1 MKVWPFFILAQLLVL
16 LAACCP
22 APLLDRPTAFRG
34 VVVGVSPEVSALHL
48 EQSSGTPL
56 LTLIVPKNSV
66 HTSMGEV
73 LPLAALKEG
82 DTVYV
87 RGDLYN
93 GELRASEVRRLEQ

>member
-1 MKVWPFFILAQLLVL
+1 MKVWPSFVSTLLLAL

-22 APLLDRPTAFRG
+22 APLLDQPTAFRG

-48 EQSSGTPL
+48 EQAPGTPL
-56 LTLIVPKNSV
+56 LTLTVPRNSV
-66 HTSMGEV
+66 HTSTGKV

-87 RGDLYN
+87 RGSLRN
-93 GELRASEVRRLEQ
+93 GELRASEVQQLE